1 MATIRMYKTF
11 NAMVLSQSYIR
22 APTGQPVY
30 VLMDSSSDLGTNVT
44 RADYLTGYPPQGAT
58 GIAHNEW
65 FMYPIPF
72 SGNTTIDGMVEGN
85 VVVEIY
91 CSGTSSDSVA
101 LTMVSVELEAHS
113 ASGIRSL
120 TGGGKTIW
128 GGSSSVIVTG
138 TTSPRTVGVYFA
150 FPVYEADISPN
161 EYFVMRVKVY
171 GYRTM
176 TGTTGNYIRLLT
188 SETDK
193 DLILSIPLVEA

>member
-1 MATIRMYKTF
+1 MATIRMYKSF
-11 NAMVLSQSYIR
+11 NGMVLSRSQIR
-22 APTGQPVY
+22 APTGQPTF
-30 VLMDSSSDLGTNVT
+30 VLMDSSSDLGTNVS
-44 RADYLTGYPPQGAT
+44 RSDYLTGYPPQGAT
-58 GIAHNEW
+58 GIAHNQW

-101 LTMVSVELEAHS
+101 LTMISVELEAHS
-113 ASGIRSL
+113 VAGIRSL
-120 TGGGKTIW
+120 TDGEKIIY
-128 GGSSSVIVTG
+128 GGSSMVVATG
-138 TTSPRTVGVYFA
+138 TTSPITAGVYFA